1 MQVHTLPVYSK
12 VADEAEVR
20 KLGLWEKLPINGD
33 GTRWRL
39 SQHQVETYQALTD
52 PQGPEVVI
60 NTAMTGDGKSL
71 AGQLPALV
79 DGGLR
84 PLFAMYPTNELI
96 RDQLRQVEMSWERW
110 RQRLTAIS
118 LDSAELD
125 RRLETGDFDQR
136 GEALLSV
143 LRNHNVVLT
152 TPDIFHYIMQ
162 MFYTRQGKS
171 GDAPDKIIG
180 PLLNR
185 FQQFTFDEFHI
196 FETPQIVSV
205 VNALLLID
213 ELSKG
218 RRKQF
223 LFQSATPQDLMV
235 GYLQRARLR
244 VQTITGHYQHTRQQP
259 AATQW
264 RRILQ
269 GCTIHF
275 AVGTVEE
282 WAEAHLNDVIIP
294 FFCDHTPGAKGAII
308 VNSVAQAKRLV
319 ARLRPALA
327 PHHIEVSENT
337 GLTSRRLRA
346 ASYSADLLIG
356 TSTIDVGVD
365 FQINFLVFESRDAG
379 SFLQRLGRLGR
390 HEGYLRDGQWVGFGG
405 TFQAYALLPPWT
417 IETLFP
423 DQASDETA
431 LTDGM
436 EIDRESFHRAVQSAF
451 VPSATFE
458 GYAKLWGCLQTARVA
473 IGLKKYVV
481 RGQYE
486 TTLANLV
493 QRYETTFGIKLNQQ
507 VGRYVA
513 LGKEEPKLLE
523 EVTAFRGG
531 SYFTCGVI
539 DLTESGADQIKSYD
553 LFALLANGD
562 LGECSE
568 DAFWATIEQQSVDP
582 APLRRQE
589 PLAFFQLRGFL
600 PERTAY
606 RVKVQHDLLDWG
618 AERFGRASLLDGIT
632 IETDFPGSV
641 PGLTAINQR
650 LRRRQLP
657 ALLCLGKHPQELK
670 RRLRLPLLLPLYAFG
685 SRDGLSG
692 TIVFGRPALLLE
704 VTLRYSGIDCSSG
717 AAMIV

>member
-1 MQVHTLPVYSK
+1 
-12 VADEAEVR
+12 
-20 KLGLWEKLPINGD
+20 
-33 GTRWRL
+33 
-39 SQHQVETYQALTD
+39 
-52 PQGPEVVI
+52 
-60 NTAMTGDGKSL
+60 
-71 AGQLPALV
+71 
-79 DGGLR
+79 
-84 PLFAMYPTNELI
+84 
-96 RDQLRQVEMSWERW
+96 
-110 RQRLTAIS
+110 
-118 LDSAELD
+118 
-125 RRLETGDFDQR
+125 
-136 GEALLSV
+136 
-143 LRNHNVVLT
+143 VVLT
-152 TPDIFHYIMQ
+152 NPDIFHYIMQ

-180 PLLNR
+180 PLVNR

-235 GYLQRARLR
+235 DYLQRAGLQ
-244 VQTITGHYQHTRQQP
+244 VQIIASHYQHTRQQP

-282 WAEAHLNDVIIP
+282 WVEAHLNDVIIP
-294 FFCDHTPGAKGAII
+294 FFRNNAPGAKGAII

-327 PHHIEVSENT
+327 SHYIEVSENT

-356 TSTIDVGVD
+356 TSTVDVGVD

-390 HEGYLRDGQWVGFGG
+390 HDGYVRDGQWVRFGDN
-405 TFQAYALLPPWT
+405 FQAHALLPPWT
-417 IETLFP
+417 VETLFP
-423 DQASDETA
+423 GQSGDATA

-436 EIDRESFHRAVQSAF
+436 EIDRESFNRAVQTAF
-451 VPSATFE
+451 VPPATFE
-458 GYAKLWGCLQTARVA
+458 GYAKQWGCLQTARVA

-486 TTLANLV
+486 TTLTNLV

-568 DAFWATIEQQSVDP
+568 DSFWAIVAQHAVDP
-582 APLRRQE
+582 APLRHQDL
-589 PLAFFQLRGFL
+589 LAFFQLQGFL

-632 IETDFPGSV
+632 IETDFSGSV
-641 PGLTAINQR
+641 PGLTTINQR

-657 ALLCLGKHPQELK
+657 TLLCLGKHPQELK
-670 RRLRLPLLLPLYAFG
+670 RRLRLPLLLPLYPFN

-704 VTLRYSGIDCSSG
+704 VALRYSGIDCSSG